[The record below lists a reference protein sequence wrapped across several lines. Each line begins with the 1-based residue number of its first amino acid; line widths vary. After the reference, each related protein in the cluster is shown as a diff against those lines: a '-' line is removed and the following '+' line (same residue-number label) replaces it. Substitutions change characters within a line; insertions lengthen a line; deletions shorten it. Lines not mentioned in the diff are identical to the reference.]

1 VDIPPARNTEVI
13 RFDKEV
19 QRRPGLARV
28 WRPTSNIPP
37 RRRVPPRGDNF
48 LCTWRNTMS
57 YGTATLTNSAPRAD
71 RIGLIAGM
79 KLLLLSLLMMF
90 SSGVLAD
97 PAAANQSLSMAK
109 QRFEVVK
116 LDHQIAKLQLQQ
128 GNTNAARTSFTMEQI
143 EAAGL
148 TANLMR
154 LLNDNKDTFD
164 RGMYRDGT
172 SQQRAINFTAI
183 AKQHCQVLETQL
195 VILTMQPTSQIDLI
209 LAEMSMTQLTQD
221 LRNIEQAMAD
231 AQR

>member
-1 VDIPPARNTEVI
+1 
-13 RFDKEV
+13 
-19 QRRPGLARV
+19 
-28 WRPTSNIPP
+28 
-37 RRRVPPRGDNF
+37 
-48 LCTWRNTMS
+48 
-57 YGTATLTNSAPRAD
+57 
-71 RIGLIAGM
+71 M

-97 PAAANQSLSMAK
+97 PTAASQSLSMAK

-128 GNTNAARTSFTMEQI
+128 GNTNAARTSFIMEQI

-154 LLNDNKDTFD
+154 LLNDNQDTFD
-164 RGMYRDGT
+164 RGLYRDGN
-172 SQQRAINFTAI
+172 SQQRAITFTSI

-195 VILTMQPTSQIDLI
+195 MVLSMQPTSQIDLI
-209 LAEMSMTQLTQD
+209 MAEMSMTQLTQD

>member
-1 VDIPPARNTEVI
+1 
-13 RFDKEV
+13 
-19 QRRPGLARV
+19 
-28 WRPTSNIPP
+28 
-37 RRRVPPRGDNF
+37 
-48 LCTWRNTMS
+48 MS

-97 PAAANQSLSMAK
+97 PTAANQSLSTAK

-148 TANLMR
+148 TANLAR

-164 RGMYRDGT
+164 RGLYRDGT